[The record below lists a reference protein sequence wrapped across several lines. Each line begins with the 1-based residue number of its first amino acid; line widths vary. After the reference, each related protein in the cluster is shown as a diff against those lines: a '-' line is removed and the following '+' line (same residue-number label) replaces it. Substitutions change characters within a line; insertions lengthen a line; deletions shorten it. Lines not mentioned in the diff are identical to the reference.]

1 MTQDEIFTC
10 ILEQVRDVE
19 PDLEGQ
25 ELGPQDSLRKLG
37 LDSMQ
42 RVEILMLSMEV
53 LEIEVPRDELNSP
66 QNLGELAELFHRKR
80 AAA

>member
-1 MTQDEIFTC
+1 MTQEEIFAC

-19 PDLEGQ
+19 PDLADR
-25 ELGPQDSLRKLG
+25 ELGPTDSLRKLG

-42 RVEILMLSMEV
+42 RVEILMLSMEA

-66 QNLGELAELFHRKR
+66 QNLGELAALFHQKK
-80 AAA
+80 AG